1 MAPPPADGTDGLP
14 ATMREIPSKLDMD
27 SSTPN
32 SPNSTMQNSY
42 ARSEPASPAV
52 AFAITRTSWTALEA
66 FIEMVDRGNFA
77 KVIVRVGALPDDV

>member
-1 MAPPPADGTDGLP
+1 
-14 ATMREIPSKLDMD
+14 
-27 SSTPN
+27 
-32 SPNSTMQNSY
+32 MQNSY